1 MQMQVLELKEAEQSF
16 TFENIPSEPVPSLLR
31 GFSAPVKLR
40 YTTTAQNTCTIPL
53 HCACHAYSVKGSAIN
68 HLL

>member
-1 MQMQVLELKEAEQSF
+1 MHSTLSFLIVDNYVYEWQVLELKEAEQSF

-40 YTTTAQNTCTIPL
+40 YATPNQTCA
-53 HCACHAYSVKGSAIN
+53 H
-68 HLL
+68 